1 MNRFA
6 RVALT
11 ASLLS
16 TSTLLAGCGSF
27 DPSSFD
33 PTAVFDME
41 IFNTKKKLPA
51 SASRCSP
58 KARRACRRV
67 CRKSW

>member
-6 RVALT
+6 RVALS

-41 IFNTKKKLPA
+41 IFQYQEEA
-51 SASRCSP
+51 AG
-58 KARRACRRV
+58 RAQAGV
-67 CRKSW
+67 P